1 MRKFISGIVSL
12 SLAATTVVAS
22 VASGAFNP
30 YKDPNGDGH
39 LTLADA
45 AYIYQ
50 CLDGV
55 AKPSN
60 LSQLDVDDNDV
71 VSDVDAILVQRHA
84 AGLSTMSLMG
94 GDELNSVAAND
105 TSTDY
110 AIFDAK
116 TGVYKRSYSLSVT
129 NDDNSNIA
137 SPNAVFGTDDRIPD
151 WSNRG
156 AAKIRCSEDNI
167 FRLSSGFVVGR
178 HTIATAAHVV
188 FNTEKDQARKVIKIL
203 LFDEDQTDHSVT
215 PKEYHIPRTFMNA
228 TKYTTIDDYALI
240 TVEEDLSDYMS
251 FNLGEITD
259 TADDHQITVST
270 VGFPKYINPGLDDE
284 EIINSS
290 TEHDER
296 LSTGSITDVY
306 SKKFHFTAD
315 ISGGNSG
322 GPIYVVESVNGV
334 TYHTVIGIT
343 VAEDLSPYPSYN
355 VGVRFDASI
364 LKFFKGNPNIQ
375 Y

>member
-1 MRKFISGIVSL
+1 MKKFISGIVSL

-30 YKDPNGDGH
+30 NKDPNGDGR

-50 CLDGV
+50 CLAGA

-71 VSDVDAILVQRHA
+71 VSDVDGIKIQRYV

-94 GDELNSVAAND
+94 GDELNSVTAND

-129 NDDNSNIA
+129 NDDNSNSA
-137 SPNAVFGTDDRIPD
+137 SPNSLIDDKDDRIRD
-151 WSNRG
+151 YSNRG
-156 AAKIRCSEDNI
+156 AAKIMCSEYGVGY
-167 FRLSSGFVVGR
+167 RGSGFVVGR

-188 FNTEKDQARKVIKIL
+188 YGTENRAWKIDNIL
-203 LFDEDQTDHSVT
+203 LFDANQEKHSIT
-215 PKEYHIPRTFMNA
+215 PKEIHIPRICVNA
-228 TKYTTIDDYALI
+228 TDYHINYDYALI

-270 VGFPKYINPGLDDE
+270 VGFPAYINPGLPGQTP
-284 EIINSS
+284 INDGSDN
-290 TEHDER
+290 DER
-296 LSTGSITDVY
+296 LSTGSITEVY
-306 SKKFHFTAD
+306 FKTFGFTAD

-334 TYHTVIGIT
+334 TYHTVVGIVVGESAT
-343 VAEDLSPYPSYN
+343 IN
-355 VGVRFDASI
+355 TGVRFDADA
-364 LKFFKGNPNIQ
+364 LKFYKGNPNIP

>member
-30 YKDPNGDGH
+30 NKDPNGDGH
-39 LTLADA
+39 LTVADA

-50 CLDGV
+50 CLAGV

-71 VSDVDAILVQRHA
+71 VSDVDAIKIQRYV

-110 AIFDAK
+110 VVYDAQK
-116 TGVYKRSYSLSVT
+116 GEYKRSYSLSVM
-129 NDDNSNIA
+129 NDDNSNTA
-137 SPNAVFGTDDRIPD
+137 SPNGIVGNTDDRIQD

-156 AAKIRCSEDNI
+156 AAKIICGVHVG
-167 FRLSSGFVVGR
+167 SGFVVGR

-188 FNTEKDQARKVIKIL
+188 FDTEDDQAYKIDDIL
-203 LFDEDQTDHSVT
+203 MFDADQTKHSFT
-215 PKEYHIPRTFMNA
+215 PKEYHIPRMFMNA
-228 TKYTTIDDYALI
+228 TDYTTFDDYALI

-259 TADDHQITVST
+259 TAAYHQITIET
-270 VGFPKYINPGLDDE
+270 VGFPRIINPDLPGED
-284 EIINSS
+284 IINYGS
-290 TEHDER
+290 HNDER
-296 LSTGSITDVY
+296 LSTGLIIKAN
-306 SKKFHFTAD
+306 SKIFRHTAD
-315 ISGGNSG
+315 TSEGNSG
-322 GPIYVVESVNGV
+322 GPIYIVESVNGV
-334 TYHTVIGIT
+334 TYHTVVGIN
-343 VAEDLSPYPSYN
+343 VAEPSSPFSPYN
-355 VGVRFDASI
+355 IGVRFDASA
-364 LKFFKGNPNIQ
+364 LKFYKGNPNIQ